1 MNSRRR
7 TGLVIIAAVMLTALL
22 PAVATAQLRYQVR
35 NDYRNDE
42 LWGDLGDEQRDAGNY
57 TRASGCYAIARLLD
71 PGDSEWQGKHTTY
84 ANVASTLEWV
94 GITDDEWVGDLGDM
108 LRDRDQYS
116 AALAVYQYALRLDP
130 SDSEWQRK
138 VRELGGSTSG
148 YTSSGSTLSRVRAD
162 YRNDELWGDLGDE
175 QRDAGNRT
183 RASGCYAIARLLD
196 PGDSEWQGKHTTYA
210 NVASTLEW
218 VGITDDEWVGDL
230 GDLLMERDQVSA
242 ARAVYRYALRLDPSD
257 SEWQRKAGGGSR

>member
-1 MNSRRR
+1 MNSRKR

-42 LWGDLGDEQRDAGNY
+42 LWGDLGDEQRDAGN
-57 TRASGCYAIARLLD
+57 C
-71 PGDSEWQGKHTTY
+71 
-84 ANVASTLEWV
+84 
-94 GITDDEWVGDLGDM
+94 
-108 LRDRDQYS
+108 
-116 AALAVYQYALRLDP
+116 
-130 SDSEWQRK
+130 
-138 VRELGGSTSG
+138 
-148 YTSSGSTLSRVRAD
+148 
-162 YRNDELWGDLGDE
+162 
-175 QRDAGNRT
+175 T